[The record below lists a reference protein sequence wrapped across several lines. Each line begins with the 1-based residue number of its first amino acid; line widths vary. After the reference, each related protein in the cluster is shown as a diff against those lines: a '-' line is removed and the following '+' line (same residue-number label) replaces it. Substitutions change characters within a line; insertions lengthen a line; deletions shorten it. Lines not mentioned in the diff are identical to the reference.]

1 MPFVRIFSNFLAI
14 YGGVLPFGS
23 FISLN
28 EKKISKENIFRS
40 HLSHR
45 KTYSLYTL
53 KELFYCEKVRIFFL
67 PILQM
72 TLLRIK

>member
-28 EKKISKENIFRS
+28 EKKISKENILVRCVS
-40 HLSHR
+40 PQNLL
-45 KTYSLYTL
+45 TLYT
-53 KELFYCEKVRIFFL
+53 
-67 PILQM
+67 
-72 TLLRIK
+72 